1 MRELLVMILVPPLV
15 GVVTYAIL
23 RLLWKR
29 QEKEADRIVRREQN
43 DVR

>member
-29 QEKEADRIVRREQN
+29 QEKEADRIARREQN